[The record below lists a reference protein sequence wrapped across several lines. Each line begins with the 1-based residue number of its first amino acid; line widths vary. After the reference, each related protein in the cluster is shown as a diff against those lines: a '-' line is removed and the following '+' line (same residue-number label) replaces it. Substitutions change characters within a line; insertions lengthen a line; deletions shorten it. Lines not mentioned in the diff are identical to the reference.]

1 MSLLKVPEVNIGD
14 GCQIEKD
21 PEAAISMNDM
31 FMSIMKTLGVKDLF
45 IEVDTIN
52 KQIFKFHKINGA
64 KVVSTFTLP
73 DGRERTE
80 MVYDLTKIKFR
91 FI

>member
-1 MSLLKVPEVNIGD
+1 
-14 GCQIEKD
+14 
-21 PEAAISMNDM
+21 MNDM

-64 KVVSTFTLP
+64 KVVSTFTL
-73 DGRERTE
+73 
-80 MVYDLTKIKFR
+80 LTAEKEQRWYMI
-91 FI
+91 